1 MVGRVTTPVAGFGV
15 DPQPDPLSV
24 RRPRNTVPVRGRFC
38 CVTEETHPAGDRA
51 QRRAGPAVLD
61 ATDRAILDL
70 LRENARR
77 PLREIATAVGLTVA
91 PVQRRIARLEKLG
104 VIERYTVQINHGRI
118 ATGIEAMTELH
129 FADDLDL
136 AQIME
141 FVAQIPEVE
150 EVLTLAGDPD
160 ALVRIRVEGVED
172 LRRVVSS
179 LRSGGAVASTK
190 TLVVLEQWTRFG

>member
-1 MVGRVTTPVAGFGV
+1 MRNKVHAGSR
-15 DPQPDPLSV
+15 L
-24 RRPRNTVPVRGRFC
+24 RCVP
-38 CVTEETHPAGDRA
+38 EQAS
-51 QRRAGPAVLD
+51 LD
-61 ATDRAILDL
+61 DTDRAILDL
-70 LRENARR
+70 LRDNARR

-91 PVQRRIARLEKLG
+91 PVQRRITRLEKLG

-118 ATGIEAMTELH
+118 AGGIEAMTELH

-141 FVAQIPEVE
+141 FVAQVPEVK

-160 ALVRIRVEGVED
+160 ALIRIQVEGVED

-179 LRSGGAVASTK
+179 LRSTKAIASTK
-190 TLVVLEQWTRFG
+190 TLVVLEQWTRRT

>member
-1 MVGRVTTPVAGFGV
+1 MEFGD
-15 DPQPDPLSV
+15 DPQFICRFVPCQ
-24 RRPRNTVPVRGRFC
+24 RNKGDVWSRLRCVP
-38 CVTEETHPAGDRA
+38 E
-51 QRRAGPAVLD
+51 QAVLD
-61 ATDRAILDL
+61 PTDHAILDL
-70 LRENARR
+70 LKENARR

-104 VIERYTVQINHGRI
+104 VIERYTVRINHGRI
-118 ATGIEAMTELH
+118 ASGIEAMTELQ

-160 ALVRIRVEGVED
+160 ALVRIQVEGVED

-179 LRSGGAVASTK
+179 LRSAPAIASTK
-190 TLVVLEQWTRFG
+190 TLVVLEQWTRRG

>member
-1 MVGRVTTPVAGFGV
+1 VA
-15 DPQPDPLSV
+15 DQ
-24 RRPRNTVPVRGRFC
+24 
-38 CVTEETHPAGDRA
+38 AI
-51 QRRAGPAVLD
+51 LD
-61 ATDRAILDL
+61 DTDRTILDL

-77 PLREIATAVGLTVA
+77 PLREIAATVGLTVA

-104 VIERYTVQINHGRI
+104 VIERYTIQVNQGRI

-129 FADDLDL
+129 FADNLDL

-179 LRSGGAVASTK
+179 LRSGGVASTK
-190 TLVVLEQWTRFG
+190 TLVVLEQWTRLS

>member
-1 MVGRVTTPVAGFGV
+1 MVVVENGDDGQSSR
-15 DPQPDPLSV
+15 QP
-24 RRPRNTVPVRGRFC
+24 
-38 CVTEETHPAGDRA
+38 RA
-51 QRRAGPAVLD
+51 TWSNKAAAVLRLRCVPD
-61 ATDRAILDL
+61 LATVDETDRAILDL

-91 PVQRRIARLEKLG
+91 PVQRRIARLERLG
-104 VIERYTVQINHGRI
+104 VIERYTVQVNHGRI
-118 ATGIEAMTELH
+118 ASGIEAMTELQ
-129 FADDLDL
+129 FAEDLDL

-160 ALVRIRVEGVED
+160 ALVRIRVEGVEH

-179 LRSGGAVASTK
+179 LRSDRAIAGTK
-190 TLVVLEQWTRFG
+190 TMVVLEQWTRLG

>member
-1 MVGRVTTPVAGFGV
+1 MTDQAI
-15 DPQPDPLSV
+15 
-24 RRPRNTVPVRGRFC
+24 
-38 CVTEETHPAGDRA
+38 
-51 QRRAGPAVLD
+51 LD
-61 ATDRAILDL
+61 QTDRKILDL

-104 VIERYTVQINHGRI
+104 VIERYTVKINHGRI

-141 FVAQIPEVE
+141 FVAQIPEVQ

-160 ALVRIRVEGVED
+160 ALVRIQVEGVED

-179 LRSGGAVASTK
+179 LRSAEAIASTK
-190 TLVVLEQWTRFG
+190 TLVVLEQWTRRG

>member
-1 MVGRVTTPVAGFGV
+1 MRAWVAFLRNGVVVSVT
-15 DPQPDPLSV
+15 
-24 RRPRNTVPVRGRFC
+24 FC
-38 CVTEETHPAGDRA
+38 CVTDLATID
-51 QRRAGPAVLD
+51 D
-61 ATDRAILDL
+61 TDRAILEL

-91 PVQRRIARLEKLG
+91 PVQRRIARLESLG
-104 VIERYTVQINHGRI
+104 VIERYTVQVNHGRI
-118 ATGIEAMTELH
+118 ATGIEAMTELQ
-129 FADDLDL
+129 FSDDLDL

-179 LRSGGAVASTK
+179 LRSGGAIASTK
-190 TLVVLEQWTRFG
+190 TLVVLEQWTRHG

>member
-1 MVGRVTTPVAGFGV
+1 MTDA
-15 DPQPDPLSV
+15 
-24 RRPRNTVPVRGRFC
+24 
-38 CVTEETHPAGDRA
+38 AI
-51 QRRAGPAVLD
+51 LD

-91 PVQRRIARLEKLG
+91 PVQRRIARLERLG

-129 FADDLDL
+129 FGDDLDL

-141 FVAQIPEVE
+141 FVAQVPEVE

-172 LRRVVSS
+172 LRRGVGI
-179 LRSGGAVASTK
+179 LRSGRAVASTK

>member
-1 MVGRVTTPVAGFGV
+1 MTDQAI
-15 DPQPDPLSV
+15 
-24 RRPRNTVPVRGRFC
+24 
-38 CVTEETHPAGDRA
+38 
-51 QRRAGPAVLD
+51 LD
-61 ATDRAILDL
+61 DTDRAILDL

-91 PVQRRIARLEKLG
+91 PVQRRIARLERVG

-118 ATGIEAMTELH
+118 ATGIEAMTELQ
-129 FADDLDL
+129 FTDDLDL

>member
-1 MVGRVTTPVAGFGV
+1 MTEPT
-15 DPQPDPLSV
+15 Q
-24 RRPRNTVPVRGRFC
+24 RPGERADR
-38 CVTEETHPAGDRA
+38 PAA
-51 QRRAGPAVLD
+51 LD

-91 PVQRRIARLEKLG
+91 PVQRRIARLEKAG

-136 AQIME
+136 AQIMQ

>member
-1 MVGRVTTPVAGFGV
+1 MSDQAI
-15 DPQPDPLSV
+15 
-24 RRPRNTVPVRGRFC
+24 
-38 CVTEETHPAGDRA
+38 
-51 QRRAGPAVLD
+51 LD
-61 ATDRAILDL
+61 STDRAILDL

-104 VIERYTVQINHGRI
+104 VIERYTVQVNHGRI
-118 ATGIEAMTELH
+118 ATGIEAVTELQ

-141 FVAQIPEVE
+141 YVAQIPEVE

-160 ALVRIRVEGVED
+160 ALVRIRVDGVED
-172 LRRVVSS
+172 LRRVVSQ
-179 LRSGGAVASTK
+179 LRSSGPIASTK
-190 TLVVLEQWTRFG
+190 TLVVLEEWTRFG

>member
-1 MVGRVTTPVAGFGV
+1 MTDAAAVV
-15 DPQPDPLSV
+15 D
-24 RRPRNTVPVRGRFC
+24 R
-38 CVTEETHPAGDRA
+38 
-51 QRRAGPAVLD
+51 
-61 ATDRAILDL
+61 TDREILDL

-77 PLREIATAVGLTVA
+77 PLREIAQAVGLTVA

-118 ATGIEAMTELH
+118 ANGIEAVTELQ

-141 FVAQIPEVE
+141 YVAGIPEVD

-160 ALVRIRVEGVED
+160 ALLRIRVDGVED
-172 LRRVVSS
+172 LRRVVSQ
-179 LRSGGAVASTK
+179 LRAGGQISSTK
-190 TLVVLEQWTRFG
+190 TLVVLEHWNRLG